1 VPQVARASA
10 DNALVNFVLCDDD
23 SLMRSM
29 IETIV
34 ERQGHAVVGAADN
47 TSAATELIV
56 HSRPEAV
63 VVDLSLGYNTDFDII
78 DVATAVGARVI
89 VFSHNASYELLDRF
103 SPRPIVVPKPDF
115 VELEEVIAK
124 TATADFAPSHLERRL
139 RPERVAIGPTPT
151 GIGDAQAFYEALAN
165 AAEEDVLVS
174 VEPASDASPY
184 LAESDATRLLGL
196 VRSTDRVLAAGSTI
210 KIFLAGGDGAGVESF
225 LRRVRD
231 GAPALADVVMV
242 RSIVIRDGE
251 GSADAFDRL
260 RSSGD
265 ERRP

>member
-1 VPQVARASA
+1 VTYPGA
-10 DNALVNFVLCDDD
+10 DNAEVNFVLCDDD

-29 IETIV
+29 IETII
-34 ERQGHAVVGAADN
+34 ERQGHQVIGAADN

-56 HSRPEAV
+56 HGRPEAV

-78 DVATAVGARVI
+78 DVAMAVGARVI

-103 SPRPIVVPKPDF
+103 TPRPVVVPKPDF

-124 TATADFAPSHLERRL
+124 AATADFGLAHVERRL

-151 GIGDAQAFYEALAN
+151 GIGDAQAFYDALAN
-165 AAEEDVLVS
+165 AAEEDVLLS
-174 VEPASDASPY
+174 VEPASDAAPY

-196 VRSTDRVLAAGSTI
+196 VRATDRVLAAGSSV
-210 KIFLAGGDGAGVESF
+210 KVFLAGGADVGLDAF
-225 LRRVRD
+225 LRRLRD
-231 GAPALADVVMV
+231 EAPALADVVVV
-242 RSIVIRDGE
+242 RSIIIRDGE

-260 RSSGD
+260 KSSAA
-265 ERRP
+265 EHHP